1 MAEGTNI
8 PLYFEKICAICRKD
22 DGMLLAGL
30 DIGTTGC
37 KVAVYSANGDYLGK
51 VYQDYPVQRTT
62 SEHEVDAK
70 AISDAVKS
78 VIRQAAAQYP
88 QIGGIGVTSFG
99 ETFVLLD
106 EKDEPL
112 LPAMLYTDPRGCV
125 TASRSWSAPSV
136 SFARPAWRLL
146 PCTACRS

>member
-1 MAEGTNI
+1 
-8 PLYFEKICAICRKD
+8 
-22 DGMLLAGL
+22 MLLAGL

-112 LPAMLYTDPRGCV
+112 LPAAVRLPR
-125 TASRSWSAPSV
+125 SAHAGNFLQNS
-136 SFARPAWRLL
+136 AHQCHR
-146 PCTACRS
+146 

>member
-1 MAEGTNI
+1 M
-8 PLYFEKICAICRKD
+8 F
-22 DGMLLAGL
+22 LAGL

-112 LPAMLYTDPRGCV
+112 LPAMLYTDPRGADQCDRIAKLV
-125 TASRSWSAPSV
+125 GTERII
-136 SFARPAWRLL
+136 R
-146 PCTACRS
+146 